1 MSIKLLV
8 LKISFSNVNIPFLN
22 EALGIT
28 KMKME
33 LLFIKIHKNNLC
45 MNYIQW
51 WKWMKK
57 KWMKLKRKMYHSSKM
72 HSCILQYHCVCKCGV
87 ILYIPFWSPQR
98 RIQFL
103 RFRCCCLRHGEG
115 DFWVLS
121 EYRKAQQIMSLF
133 YTSKL
138 SSIFIVLSFIQGTL
152 LRSELI
158 LCTDLIWVYSN
169 AK

>member
-1 MSIKLLV
+1 MKRLAS
-8 LKISFSNVNIPFLN
+8 LK
-22 EALGIT
+22 
-28 KMKME
+28 
-33 LLFIKIHKNNLC
+33 
-45 MNYIQW
+45 
-51 WKWMKK
+51 WKWNFYSLRFTKTTYVWIIYNGENEWKK
-57 KWMKLKRKMYHSSKM
+57 MNETEKKMYHSSKM
-72 HSCILQYHCVCKCGV
+72 HSCILQYHCVCKYDV

>member
-1 MSIKLLV
+1 MKRLAS
-8 LKISFSNVNIPFLN
+8 LK
-22 EALGIT
+22 
-28 KMKME
+28 
-33 LLFIKIHKNNLC
+33 
-45 MNYIQW
+45 
-51 WKWMKK
+51 WKWNFYSLRFTKTTYVWIIYNGENEWKK
-57 KWMKLKRKMYHSSKM
+57 NEWNWREKCTIPPK
-72 HSCILQYHCVCKCGV
+72 CIAVYFSITVCKYGV